1 MVQGIMELLFDAAY
15 LIFTFTVGV
24 YLIVKGRSKFIKLFG
39 VMAVV
44 LSSGDAFHLIPRV
57 YALLSTAKTS
67 ENTSFSEVF
76 CCFSGKN
83 GTFTHSQN
91 GVRFCAVF

>member
-57 YALLSTAKTS
+57 YATVRK
-67 ENTSFSEVF
+67 NTVLRRDIPLTNFLMRLD
-76 CCFSGKN
+76 N
-83 GTFTHSQN
+83 
-91 GVRFCAVF
+91 

>member
-57 YALLSTAKTS
+57 YALLSPGIEANPTLNRYFSATS
-67 ENTSFSEVF
+67 L
-76 CCFSGKN
+76 
-83 GTFTHSQN
+83 
-91 GVRFCAVF
+91 

>member
-57 YALLSTAKTS
+57 YATVRKNTALRRDIPLT
-67 ENTSFSEVF
+67 NFLM
-76 CCFSGKN
+76 CLDN
-83 GTFTHSQN
+83 
-91 GVRFCAVF
+91 

>member
-24 YLIVKGRSKFIKLFG
+24 YLILKGRSKFIKLFG

-57 YALLSTAKTS
+57 YALLSTGIEANPILNRYFSATS
-67 ENTSFSEVF
+67 L
-76 CCFSGKN
+76 
-83 GTFTHSQN
+83 
-91 GVRFCAVF
+91 

>member
-44 LSSGDAFHLIPRV
+44 LSSGDAFLPA
-57 YALLSTAKTS
+57 Y
-67 ENTSFSEVF
+67 
-76 CCFSGKN
+76 
-83 GTFTHSQN
+83 
-91 GVRFCAVF
+91 